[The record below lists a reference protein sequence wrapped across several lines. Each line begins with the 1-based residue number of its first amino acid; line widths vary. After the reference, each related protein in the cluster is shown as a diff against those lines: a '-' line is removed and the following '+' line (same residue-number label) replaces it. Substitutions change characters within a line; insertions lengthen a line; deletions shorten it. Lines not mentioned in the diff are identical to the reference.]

1 VLILEMWN
9 VDCGLLGGDPAFAGH
24 DKRSVSVNI
33 VGVQAEEVSRWSCEE
48 VSPSVLCTV
57 HQYLVGGEIE
67 NGSVGNGSLMA
78 AVVSQSALTVR
89 LKRYRLLMPRKPIFF
104 TVLGEQRQ
112 KSAPQNTSVRR
123 TIST

>member
-1 VLILEMWN
+1 MWT
-9 VDCGLLGGDPAFAGH
+9 VDCLELGGDPAFAGH
-24 DKRSVSVNI
+24 DKRSVSFNI
-33 VGVQAEEVSRWSCEE
+33 VGVQAEKVSRWSCEE

-89 LKRYRLLMPRKPIFF
+89 LKTYRLLMIKKTNIFYSPG
-104 TVLGEQRQ
+104 GEQRQ
-112 KSAPQNTSVRR
+112 ESAPPNPSVRR
-123 TIST
+123 TVFT